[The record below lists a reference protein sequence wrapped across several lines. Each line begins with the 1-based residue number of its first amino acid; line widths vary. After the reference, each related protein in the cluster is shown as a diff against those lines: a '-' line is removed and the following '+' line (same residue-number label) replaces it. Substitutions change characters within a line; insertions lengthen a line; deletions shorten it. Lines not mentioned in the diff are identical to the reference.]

1 MGLINISD
9 EGRMDCLLDLERS
22 EEGRPERPDISRL
35 SFSKDKYG
43 KYDVKSFQVYSAQKL
58 NYIDFCSKYLV
69 YLRSFIILSF
79 YINFNKSS

>member
-43 KYDVKSFQVYSAQKL
+43 KYYVQSFHVYSAQKL
-58 NYIDFCSKYLV
+58 NYIDFCSKYSV
-69 YLRSFIILSF
+69 VKFI
-79 YINFNKSS
+79 